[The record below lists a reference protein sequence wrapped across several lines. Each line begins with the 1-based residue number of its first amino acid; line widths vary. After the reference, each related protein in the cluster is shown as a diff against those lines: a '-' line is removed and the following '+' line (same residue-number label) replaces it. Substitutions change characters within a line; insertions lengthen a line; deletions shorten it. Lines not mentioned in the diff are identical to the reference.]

1 MFESCAPCISELEA
15 FNKLFDLLKD
25 DKNFMFISF
34 TFDPDSTIQKLKT
47 RYNTKYKVFHLNRP
61 ECYRL
66 NFNIGFPTSFVL
78 NKKALLHIPNVEDI
92 LTLKQHQKM

>member
-1 MFESCAPCISELEA
+1 
-15 FNKLFDLLKD
+15 
-25 DKNFMFISF
+25 MFISF

-78 NKKALLHIPNVEDI
+78 NKKGIVTYSKCGGHIDVETASKDVMTIIYPKI
-92 LTLKQHQKM
+92 LEQL